1 MGLETGCHHLLAG
14 SEYKTSEFF
23 AFYGRLPECFTLERH
38 ISLYSLEV

>member
-1 MGLETGCHHLLAG
+1 MGLETGCHRLLAD

-23 AFYGRLPECFTLERH
+23 AFYGRWPECFTLEQQ